1 MQILG
6 KRQESKPQLRVYIV
20 VIVTLMISNQVTSI
34 DINDYIPFCLVS
46 STSMEILENNYR
58 KGLNNHQAALK
69 SQQNNEN

>member
-6 KRQESKPQLRVYIV
+6 KRQGSKPQLRVYIV

-58 KGLNNHQAALK
+58 KGLNNHQAAIK